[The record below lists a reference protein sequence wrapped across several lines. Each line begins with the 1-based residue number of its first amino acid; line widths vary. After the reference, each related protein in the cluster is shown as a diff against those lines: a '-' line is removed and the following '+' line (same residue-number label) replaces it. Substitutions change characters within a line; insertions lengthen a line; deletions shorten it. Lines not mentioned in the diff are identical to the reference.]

1 MLDKNDPED
10 RLIRWIL
17 ISLGSAAV
25 LGFLATAAVVSILI
39 SMNFNIMEWL
49 E

>member
-1 MLDKNDPED
+1 MLNPNDPED

-25 LGFLATAAVVSILI
+25 LGFVATATVVSILV
-39 SMNFNIMEWL
+39 SMNFNIMEWM